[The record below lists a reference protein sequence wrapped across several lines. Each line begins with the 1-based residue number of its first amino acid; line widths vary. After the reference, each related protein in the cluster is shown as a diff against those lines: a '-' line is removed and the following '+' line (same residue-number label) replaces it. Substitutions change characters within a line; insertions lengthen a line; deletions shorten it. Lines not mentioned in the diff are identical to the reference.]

1 MTARSRPE
9 DIEYISRLKF
19 GSSFNYT
26 PDHHSMK
33 DVETPNYFHNLAN
46 RYFAPGDE
54 IRINIKNED
63 KSWSKRMY
71 QVISMTPE
79 TTVIEPMGAWIS
91 YNAPKKSKPTA
102 VKKAA

>member
-1 MTARSRPE
+1 
-9 DIEYISRLKF
+9 
-19 GSSFNYT
+19 
-26 PDHHSMK
+26 MK

-54 IRINIKNED
+54 IRINIKHED

-91 YNAPKKSKPTA
+91 YNAPKKTKPTT